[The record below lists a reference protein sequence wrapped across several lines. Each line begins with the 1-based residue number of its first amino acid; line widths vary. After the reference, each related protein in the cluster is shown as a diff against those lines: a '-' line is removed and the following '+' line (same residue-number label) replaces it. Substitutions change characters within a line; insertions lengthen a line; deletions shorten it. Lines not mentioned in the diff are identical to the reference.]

1 MDGID
6 VLKKVI
12 TDSRFWAALWVF
24 LQIPLSALV
33 KDNTLGQEML
43 AGANAFVA
51 VLMAIIFGVSKS
63 AAVGQQVVSEERRA
77 LKWDLRDAQSDLTD
91 EGVRSLVQLRRA
103 EAAQTKAAGDIA
115 DTDFQP

>member
-63 AAVGQQVVSEERRA
+63 AAVGQEVVQKERRVLA
-77 LKWDLRDAQSDLTD
+77 LDLDYSSGMTD
-91 EGVRSLVQLRRA
+91 EGVKSLVQLRRA
-103 EAAQTKAAGDIA
+103 EAAQAKAAGDIA